1 MINYEI
7 IQTALE
13 IFCGL
18 TLLGIAICL
27 VTD

>member
-1 MINYEI
+1 MINYELL
-7 IQTALE
+7 QTALE

-18 TLLGIAICL
+18 TLLGIFICL

>member
-1 MINYEI
+1 MIPYDI

-27 VTD
+27 ATD

>member
-1 MINYEI
+1 MINYELL
-7 IQTALE
+7 QTALE

-18 TLLGIAICL
+18 TLLGIVVCL